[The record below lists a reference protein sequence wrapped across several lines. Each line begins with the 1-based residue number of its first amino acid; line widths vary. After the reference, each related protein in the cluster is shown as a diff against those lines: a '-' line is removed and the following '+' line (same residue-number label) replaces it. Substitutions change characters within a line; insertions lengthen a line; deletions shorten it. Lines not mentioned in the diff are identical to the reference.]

1 LKGCPPDHEQG
12 IAAGLKCLLL
22 AMISSVHSPD
32 LGDGRAVAMTAQSH
46 KTAEEAYEEQVRILI
61 RIVSAS
67 TLGLLAFAAGL
78 LIGTFLF
85 L

>member
-1 LKGCPPDHEQG
+1 M
-12 IAAGLKCLLL
+12 A
-22 AMISSVHSPD
+22 
-32 LGDGRAVAMTAQSH
+32 AQSH
-46 KTAEEAYEEQVRILI
+46 KTAEEEYEEQVRILI

-85 L
+85 S

>member
-1 LKGCPPDHEQG
+1 M
-12 IAAGLKCLLL
+12 L
-22 AMISSVHSPD
+22 AIISRVHSPD

-46 KTAEEAYEEQVRILI
+46 KTAEQEYEEQVRILV